1 MDSKSYGA
9 KKSVLGFTLTKL
21 KTPVWPMSA
30 IIGFGGLKSEPLTAL
45 AVWAWGS
52 QKSRTVWQFKGVCAA
67 KLQPSSSLGG

>member
-30 IIGFGGLKSEPLTAL
+30 IIGFGGLKREPFTAL

-52 QKSRTVWQFKGVCAA
+52 EKSRTVWQFWGVSAG
-67 KLQPSSSLGG
+67 KLESPGS